1 MYSFVAPKLNKGFGK
16 PGEGP
21 VEGQLDYQRVG
32 EVACENKMEELVLFS
47 LKMLGAYLITVFHYL
62 KAAYRG

>member
-47 LKMLGAYLITVFHYL
+47 LKMLGA
-62 KAAYRG
+62 